1 MLKVIKN
8 VMELNGIRQITT
20 AGAVVRND
28 EAVGSLPTS
37 STKFSI
43 PALLCFGDLIYSGMS
58 VVREGR
64 GGYSVW
70 DFAGSCRRLPPLNC
84 GQTRT

>member
-1 MLKVIKN
+1 MLKVTKN
-8 VMELNGIRQITT
+8 VLELNGIRPITT
-20 AGAVVRND
+20 AGPVVRND
-28 EAVGSLPTS
+28 QAVGSIPTS

-43 PALLCFGDLIYSGMS
+43 PPLLCFGDLIYSGMS

-64 GGYSVW
+64 GRYSVW
-70 DFAGSCRRLPPLNC
+70 DFAGSCRRLPLNS